1 MRVVFDTNV
10 LISALVFRKHLEK
23 IETVIKQG
31 DSTPCFISATFQEF
45 QNVLEYQ
52 KLHAFMQASNVTPKQ
67 IIVAVTKKSLLF
79 AAPASIPQAVAD
91 TSDNYILAAAMT
103 SRAEYIVTGDKL
115 LLSLKEFVGIPI
127 VTPKTFLA
135 EIRPR

>member
-45 QNVLEYQ
+45 QNVLEYS
-52 KLHAFMQASNVTPKQ
+52 KLHAFMQASNLTPKK
-67 IIVAVTKKSLLF
+67 IIVAVSKKSLFF
-79 AAPASIPQAVAD
+79 ADPVIIPQAIAD
-91 TSDNYILAAAMT
+91 TSDNYILAAAIA
-103 SRAEYIVTGDKL
+103 SRAQYIVTGDKL

-135 EIRPR
+135 KI